1 MMQENE
7 DGTDETQTKRKSL
20 TGRRERRERRKR
32 KEITRMKR
40 FAFLPFVPSLFVEI
54 KGKEDETH
62 SKRKRRL
69 NPVEG

>member
-20 TGRRERRERRKR
+20 TGRRERRKR